1 MGPLSI
7 IKLSP
12 NWACQMGPFYFINFL
27 LSGQLP
33 FASGKLQIPVVV
45 YVLCDF
51 TTNIMITELFTIR
64 FA

>member
-7 IKLSP
+7 TKLSP
-12 NWACQMGPFYFINFL
+12 NWACQMDPIYFINFL
-27 LSGQLP
+27 LSGLLL
-33 FASGKLQIPVVV
+33 ASGKLLPVVV

-64 FA
+64 LA